1 MKTEIKT
8 VRKIVLKTGHKIIYS
23 YFKKKMSFIKVKD
36 PRKRE
41 ELIKDFIET
50 RKRIKDNFIAK
61 KVGEIEY
68 QTGLTKLFKPVTETQ
83 KATAKEITEAQKAAA
98 EKITQE
104 LLPIKEGIEGLP
116 GAISVAGQSLS
127 FPAYPALE
135 MTEEK
140 LTNIGPTA
148 SNYLLPTFRQK
159 ATQSDIKPGDPK
171 GTFFKIN
178 ETPIK
183 IENDDIIIKDE
194 RFKGT
199 PGLWKLLTSKHIP
212 DITEYNAVDLRDY
225 ITIMHITKATYDKKD
240 KRVGGNDKMN
250 KLIKPLVKALEEDKS
265 GNKLITEINKHFG
278 FEEETDEEET
288 DEEEEEEYEVP
299 ASIPLTPTSKAGQ
312 SLKGTGL
319 RKAGQGLKILPSDP
333 NALIDRFDLLFSS
346 KKAGHT
352 GVRNEIVSILDEL
365 KRQGVLKTNE
375 YKKLNSLIK
384 K

>member
-1 MKTEIKT
+1 
-8 VRKIVLKTGHKIIYS
+8 
-23 YFKKKMSFIKVKD
+23 MSFIKVKD

-41 ELIKDFIET
+41 ELIRDFIET

-83 KATAKEITEAQKAAA
+83 KATAKEITEAQKAAT

-104 LLPIKEGIEGLP
+104 LLPIKEGIEKLP
-116 GAISVAGQSLS
+116 GAISEG
-127 FPAYPALE
+127 FPALG
-135 MTEEK
+135 MTEEELIK
-140 LTNIGPTA
+140 IGPIA
-148 SNYLLPTFRQK
+148 RKYIQSNLGRATTK
-159 ATQSDIKPGDPK
+159 AGLYSEDDNL
-171 GTFFKIN
+171 KIGYR
-178 ETPIK
+178 PVK
-183 IENDDIIIKDE
+183 IENDDIIIDDTP
-194 RFKGT
+194 FKGT
-199 PGLWKLLTSKHIP
+199 AGLWKLITSKDIP
-212 DITEYNAVDLRDY
+212 DKTEYGAKDLADY
-225 ITIMHITKATYDKKD
+225 ITIMHITKATYDKNN

-250 KLIKPLVKALEEDKS
+250 KLIKPFVKALEEDKS
-265 GNKLITEINKHFG
+265 SNKLVTEINKHFG
-278 FEEETDEEET
+278 FKEET

-299 ASIPLTPTSKAGQ
+299 ALYPLTPTSKAGQ
-312 SLKGTGL
+312 SLKGT
-319 RKAGQGLKILPSDP
+319 GLKILPSDP

-346 KKAGHT
+346 QKAGHT

>member
-1 MKTEIKT
+1 
-8 VRKIVLKTGHKIIYS
+8 
-23 YFKKKMSFIKVKD
+23 MSFIKVKD

-41 ELIKDFIET
+41 ELIRDFIET
-50 RKRIKDNFIAK
+50 RKRIKDNFVAK

-83 KATAKEITEAQKAAA
+83 KATAKEITDAQKAAA

-104 LLPIKEGIEGLP
+104 LLPIKAGIEKLP
-116 GAISVAGQSLS
+116 EALS

-135 MTEEK
+135 MTEEELIK
-140 LTNIGPTA
+140 IGPIA
-148 SNYLLPTFRQK
+148 SKYLLPTFKQK
-159 ATQSDIKPGDPK
+159 ATQSDIKPGDSK
-171 GTFFKIN
+171 GTFFKIG

-183 IENDDIIIKDE
+183 IENDDIIINDE

-199 PGLWKLLTSKHIP
+199 PGLWELLTSKDIP
-212 DITEYNAVDLRDY
+212 DTSEYNATDLRDY
-225 ITIMHITKATYDKKD
+225 ITIMNITKATYDKNN
-240 KRVGGNDKMN
+240 KRVGGNNKMN
-250 KLIKPLVKALEEDKS
+250 KLIKPLVIAIEKGGGD
-265 GNKLITEINKHFG
+265 KLIKEINKHFG
-278 FEEETDEEET
+278 FKEETDEET
-288 DEEEEEEYEVP
+288 DEEDYEEYEEYTL
-299 ASIPLTPTSKAGQ
+299 SPT
-312 SLKGTGL
+312 KGT
-319 RKAGQGLKILPSDP
+319 GLKILPSDP
-333 NALIDRFDLLFSS
+333 NALINRFDLLFSS